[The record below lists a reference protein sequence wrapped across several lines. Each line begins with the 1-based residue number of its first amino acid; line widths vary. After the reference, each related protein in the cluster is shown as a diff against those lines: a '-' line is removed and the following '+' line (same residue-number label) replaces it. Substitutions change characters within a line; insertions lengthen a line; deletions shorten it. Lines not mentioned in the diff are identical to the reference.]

1 MLTRSIR
8 RSSQCWMQHGK
19 MEIGQEVVDACL
31 VNDWSLQCFY
41 TSVAHRMLSKDP
53 SRHPG
58 FGDAGESG
66 KRDGAKHV
74 IGLLTGSLETKV
86 GFMVEHPVS
95 GSGLTDLETQK
106 EGLVGLAEIL

>member
-8 RSSQCWMQHGK
+8 RSSQCWMQHGE

-31 VNDWSLQCFY
+31 VNDC
-41 TSVAHRMLSKDP
+41 KDP

-58 FGDAGESG
+58 SGDAGGSG
-66 KRDGAKHV
+66 KGDGAQHV
-74 IGLLTGSLETKV
+74 IGLLTGSPETKV
-86 GFMVEHPVS
+86 GFMIEHPVS
-95 GSGLTDLETQK
+95 GSGLTDLETQE

>member
-8 RSSQCWMQHGK
+8 RSSQCWMQHGE

-31 VNDWSLQCFY
+31 VNDWSLQ
-41 TSVAHRMLSKDP
+41 SQ
-53 SRHPG
+53 
-58 FGDAGESG
+58 
-66 KRDGAKHV
+66 HV

-86 GFMVEHPVS
+86 GFMIEHPVS
-95 GSGLTDLETQK
+95 GSGLTDLETQE